1 MRLALLRLLF
11 VLALGAGP
19 LGCPHAPEP
28 ETPVIVN
35 DPIDIGQ
42 ACEDAQAN
50 LVRLECSWQVNSKNQ
65 PWASRC
71 HALAADGYKRMG
83 IVAEC
88 VHQSQSCKA
97 AEGCR

>member
-11 VLALGAGP
+11 VLPLALLG
-19 LGCPHAPEP
+19 GCPPAKEA

-35 DPIDIGQ
+35 DPIDVGR
-42 ACEDAQAN
+42 ACEDAQEN
-50 LVRLECSWQVNSKNQ
+50 LVRMECDWQVNAKNQ
-65 PWASRC
+65 TWASRC
-71 HALAADGYKRMG
+71 HALAKDGYPRMG

-88 VHQSQSCKA
+88 VHLSQSCKA